1 MSRNE
6 CAFLILKSLRRRIRV
21 ACSTRQDHNHRSSDV
36 HGTLTVLSKYPQI
49 KSSRI
54 HLSIW
59 PTVLAAILFAGCAT
73 NSSETRP
80 FFRQELRVES
90 HGRKT
95 WFDHLVEVDPGGF
108 KVELTPD
115 YWREP
120 PERIAVLPFTDRGS
134 AQYVVD
140 KIPLSFRDREQ
151 RANWAWTDAN
161 RLRRSLIGHLAQR
174 EFVPINLIQI
184 DTVLADHGISN
195 EEQLMRVEPQRFR
208 EWLGAD
214 AVIYGEVSHYEAYY
228 AFLIAAW
235 QVSAQMHMVST
246 HDGRE
251 LASARGSR
259 FDVDLRPA
267 LTLED
272 IAINSALALLQLR
285 DVVLARSEDEVC
297 REIVLRIPESEALRG
312 RLMEEARERYIEAQ
326 KSTTPSTMINPPRG
340 VDPPQASHVP

>member
-1 MSRNE
+1 VRETYGVLPRYSE
-6 CAFLILKSLRRRIRV
+6 IKFSDIGPLVSL
-21 ACSTRQDHNHRSSDV
+21 A
-36 HGTLTVLSKYPQI
+36 
-49 KSSRI
+49 
-54 HLSIW
+54 
-59 PTVLAAILFAGCAT
+59 VLAAILFAGCAT
-73 NSSETRP
+73 NNSETRP
-80 FFRQELRVES
+80 FFRPEQQVES

-95 WFDHLVEVDPGGF
+95 WFDHLIEVDPGGF
-108 KVELTPD
+108 KVQLTPD

-151 RANWAWTDAN
+151 RADWAWTDAN
-161 RLRRSLIGHLAQR
+161 RLRRSLIGYLAQR
-174 EFVPINLIQI
+174 EFLPINPIQI
-184 DTVLADHGISN
+184 DTVLAARGITN
-195 EEQLMRVEPQRFR
+195 EEQLMQIEPQRFR

-214 AVIYGEVSHYEAYY
+214 AVVYGEVSHYEAYY

-235 QVSAQMHMVST
+235 QVSGQMRIVST

-267 LTLED
+267 LTIED
-272 IAINSALALLQLR
+272 IAINSGLALLQLR

-297 REIVLRIPESEALRG
+297 REIVRRIPESQALRE
-312 RLMEEARERYIEAQ
+312 RLIEEARERYLEAE
-326 KSTTPSTMINPPRG
+326 KRTTPTAAI
-340 VDPPQASHVP
+340 DPPPAADPSRVSHAP

>member
-1 MSRNE
+1 
-6 CAFLILKSLRRRIRV
+6 
-21 ACSTRQDHNHRSSDV
+21 
-36 HGTLTVLSKYPQI
+36 
-49 KSSRI
+49 
-54 HLSIW
+54 
-59 PTVLAAILFAGCAT
+59 
-73 NSSETRP
+73 
-80 FFRQELRVES
+80 
-90 HGRKT
+90 
-95 WFDHLVEVDPGGF
+95 
-108 KVELTPD
+108 
-115 YWREP
+115 
-120 PERIAVLPFTDRGS
+120 
-134 AQYVVD
+134 
-140 KIPLSFRDREQ
+140 
-151 RANWAWTDAN
+151 
-161 RLRRSLIGHLAQR
+161 
-174 EFVPINLIQI
+174 
-184 DTVLADHGISN
+184 
-195 EEQLMRVEPQRFR
+195 MRVEPQRFR

-246 HDGRE
+246 RDGRE